1 VADFREYGAILANRD
16 NSFTVNIIPHDGT
29 RSRKQ
34 LKFSGRKLVLFRFL
48 VGIFCILLLGSILI
62 VSFGTAEFMRT
73 SELRAQNI
81 LLADSLSIA
90 REYNRRLDE
99 IETELQEIRDTRI
112 VIDNLATAGVSRED
126 RE

>member
-1 VADFREYGAILANRD
+1 MANRD